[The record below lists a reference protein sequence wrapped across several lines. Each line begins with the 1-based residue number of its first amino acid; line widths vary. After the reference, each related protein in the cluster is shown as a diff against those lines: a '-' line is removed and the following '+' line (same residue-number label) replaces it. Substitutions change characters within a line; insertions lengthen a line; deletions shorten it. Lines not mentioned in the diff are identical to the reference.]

1 MVCDY
6 YIQSELVIEFI
17 EINGAISKTRTNR
30 TVKRGYIM
38 NIPDNDSDD
47 DFETQEIKYNKELE
61 KIMSQN
67 TYQKILYENDK
78 WIKLSYEKRY
88 LKDIHI
94 LCPTMSKLIK
104 IYKENTAWARI

>member
-17 EINGAISKTRTNR
+17 ETNGALSKTRTNR
-30 TVKRGYIM
+30 IVKRGYIM

-67 TYQKILYENDK
+67 TYNKILYENDR

-94 LCPTMSKLIK
+94 LCPTMVKLIK
-104 IYKENTAWARI
+104 IYKENTTWPSI